1 MRISIYTAMNKS
13 LVQLRKNDSL
23 SGLWA
28 SPLKGPHP
36 AATDPSNLMK
46 EVMGISVRLEEG
58 NSGQRKGVLTY
69 IRLKETSK
77 AALTEAC
84 IIF

>member
-1 MRISIYTAMNKS
+1 M
-13 LVQLRKNDSL
+13 LSL

-28 SPLKGPHP
+28 FSLKGPHP
-36 AATDPSNLMK
+36 AATHPSNLMK
-46 EVMGISVRLEEG
+46 EVMGISVRPEEG
-58 NSGQRKGVLTY
+58 TYGQRKGVLTY

-84 IIF
+84 MYYCLNFKEATRYKL

>member
-1 MRISIYTAMNKS
+1 
-13 LVQLRKNDSL
+13 
-23 SGLWA
+23 
-28 SPLKGPHP
+28 
-36 AATDPSNLMK
+36 MK

-58 NSGQRKGVLTY
+58 TSGQRKGVLTY